1 MGKRK
6 KHMTP
11 AERAAARRN
20 PGDGAVAGREA
31 KAAALRPTARNL
43 ESARERLTRRVVTAV
58 QVVLVIFP
66 FAVWGYVGLGGVSL
80 EEAFAGDPGFVVSF
94 LAAVAQPFVAWLI

>member
-11 AERAAARRN
+11 VERAAARCN

-43 ESARERLTRRVVTAV
+43 ESARETLTRRIVTTV
-58 QVVLVIFP
+58 EVVLVIFP

-80 EEAFAGDPGFVVSF
+80 DSGRKTV
-94 LAAVAQPFVAWLI
+94 

>member
-31 KAAALRPTARNL
+31 KAAAPRPGGSQPRECARD
-43 ESARERLTRRVVTAV
+43 AYPPHRYHR
-58 QVVLVIFP
+58 
-66 FAVWGYVGLGGVSL
+66 
-80 EEAFAGDPGFVVSF
+80 
-94 LAAVAQPFVAWLI
+94 